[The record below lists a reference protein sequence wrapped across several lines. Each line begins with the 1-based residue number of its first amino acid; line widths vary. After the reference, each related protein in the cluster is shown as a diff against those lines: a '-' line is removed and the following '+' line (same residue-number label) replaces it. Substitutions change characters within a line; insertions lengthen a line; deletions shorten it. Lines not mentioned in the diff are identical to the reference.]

1 MSEARLTELET
12 RLAFQDDVIQG
23 LNLGLADQQ
32 RRIAALA
39 AEVAELRRQLR
50 ALAPAEADPEHQ
62 APPHY

>member
-12 RLAFQDDVIQG
+12 RLAFQDDLIQA
-23 LNLGLADQQ
+23 LNLGLAEQQ

-39 AEVAELRRQLR
+39 EEVTELRRQLR
-50 ALAPAEADPEHQ
+50 ALVPAGADPGHQ

>member
-12 RLAFQDDVIQG
+12 RLAFQDDLIQG

-50 ALAPAEADPEHQ
+50 ALAPAEADPGHQ